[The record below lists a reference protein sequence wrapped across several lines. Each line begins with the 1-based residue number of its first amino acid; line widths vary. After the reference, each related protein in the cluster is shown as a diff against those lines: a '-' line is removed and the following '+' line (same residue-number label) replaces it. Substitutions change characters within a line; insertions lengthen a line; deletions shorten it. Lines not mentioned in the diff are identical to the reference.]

1 MMPFISPRLGR
12 KRRRTRGQSLVEFA
26 LVLPFLL
33 LLLFGIIDMSRYVFT
48 LNTLNQ
54 VARESARVGSVQEW
68 PTECA
73 ALARDTCIDRVARGR
88 ALAVS
93 LNAGLVTTGGAS
105 SAGVQAVCRHL
116 EFDGTQSVVAFT
128 DCRSSDLLTVTL
140 HSNFT
145 LVTPLIGQF
154 LQKLNLTGESQITV
168 NN

>member
-1 MMPFISPRLGR
+1 MMHFSGSRIGR

-26 LVLPFLL
+26 LVLPLFM
-33 LLLFGIIDMSRYVFT
+33 LLLFGIIDISRYVFT

-54 VARESARVGSVQEW
+54 VARESARVGSVQTW

-88 ALAVS
+88 ALAVN
-93 LNAGLVTTGGAS
+93 LNTGLVTTAAPS

-116 EFDGTQSVVAFT
+116 ATNGTQSVVAFS
-128 DCRSSDLLTVTL
+128 DCRSNDLLTVTL

-145 LVTPLIGQF
+145 LVTPGVGQF
-154 LQKLNLTGESQITV
+154 LQKLNLTGESQITL